1 MDLRQLRYLVALA
14 EEQHFTRAAARELVA
29 QPALSQQISR
39 LEREV
44 GLPLVE
50 RTTRKVAITEAG
62 HALVARARRILAEL
76 EAAGSE
82 LQAMRGVHTG
92 RVTVGTI
99 HTMGPIDV
107 SLALAIFHERHP
119 GVDLTVREQSSDE
132 LAEMLRYDQ
141 LDLAFLSVTEPIESR
156 GLGLHQ
162 LISEGLVVILPP
174 DHRLAR
180 RRRVRMAELEQEQFI
195 AFRQGARLRELLEL
209 AGRQAGFEPQ
219 VGLESNESERI
230 RRLVARRMGVAVLPR
245 SDATVAGSGV
255 AVATL
260 TEPSLTRDIT
270 LAWRQGRRHS
280 PAAAE
285 FLALARELFASRKAA

>member
-1 MDLRQLRYLVALA
+1 
-14 EEQHFTRAAARELVA
+14 
-29 QPALSQQISR
+29 
-39 LEREV
+39 
-44 GLPLVE
+44 
-50 RTTRKVAITEAG
+50 
-62 HALVARARRILAEL
+62 
-76 EAAGSE
+76 
-82 LQAMRGVHTG
+82 
-92 RVTVGTI
+92 
-99 HTMGPIDV
+99 MGPIDV

-141 LDLAFLSVTEPIESR
+141 IDLAFLSVTEPIESR
-156 GLGLHQ
+156 ELGLHQ
-162 LISEGLVVILPP
+162 LISEELVVILPP

-180 RRRVRMAELEQEQFI
+180 RRRVRMAELEEEQFI

-209 AGRQAGFEPQ
+209 AGREAGFEPQ
-219 VGLESNESERI
+219 VGFESNESERI

-245 SDATVAGSGV
+245 SDAAVAGSGV
-255 AVATL
+255 AVVTL

-285 FLALARELFASRKAA
+285 FLELARELFAGRQAA